1 MSIDNSTVKKVALLA
16 RIKIESEDEKKLI
29 DELNNILVWV
39 DELQKVSTQE
49 VEPMLSVFNESMNM
63 RKDNPESNFKS
74 DQILENAPEKNAGFF
89 VVPKVVE

>member
-16 RIKIESEDEKKLI
+16 RIEIKSEEEKKLI

-39 DELQKVSTQE
+39 DELQKVNTDN

-63 RKDNPESNFKS
+63 RQDNAESNFRS
-74 DQILENAPEKNAGFF
+74 HQILKNSPKNNAGFF